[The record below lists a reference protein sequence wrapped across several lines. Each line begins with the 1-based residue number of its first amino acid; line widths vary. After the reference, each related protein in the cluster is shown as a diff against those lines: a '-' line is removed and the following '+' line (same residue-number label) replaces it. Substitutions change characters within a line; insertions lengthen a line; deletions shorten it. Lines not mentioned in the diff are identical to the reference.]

1 MEFFYIMGG
10 WALICW
16 LIVEYQDI
24 RNEYRLRNKYKWKL
38 YHFKCCTLLT
48 NDSTYGMIYHTVE
61 MEMSRNKLLTK
72 GRCVM
77 ILARVKIND
86 GDEPIWKLLNCSQSQ
101 FQSMA
106 QKRFVQILNAHEI
119 TLDFV
124 IEAIQEKLN
133 KWNYVTK

>member
-1 MEFFYIMGG
+1 
-10 WALICW
+10 
-16 LIVEYQDI
+16 
-24 RNEYRLRNKYKWKL
+24 
-38 YHFKCCTLLT
+38 
-48 NDSTYGMIYHTVE
+48 
-61 MEMSRNKLLTK
+61 
-72 GRCVM
+72 M
-77 ILARVKIND
+77 ILAKVKVND

-133 KWNYVTK
+133 K